1 MYNKYRNYM
10 LIIIEEGKSH
20 LLSPLARLSS
30 YLMAIFDFNYKNISY
45 LNTFS
50 DIGKDKYLSD
60 DFKV

>member
-1 MYNKYRNYM
+1 M